1 MEVSHL
7 FLVPLKYP
15 PIKVIYRWYS
25 TYNFKFLLKSY
36 SYLHSKYQLK
46 NILTQLVLNY
56 KPYELQFYLSSDNK
70 GGTELN
76 IYSDLVNC
84 RKFVKDLNGLK
95 EVFKVI
101 NEEAERRYKLLFD
114 AKLENVKSYNKK
126 FRNNKLPNI
135 LFVIEEF
142 AGVYKDKSIFYLN
155 LF

>member
-1 MEVSHL
+1 M
-7 FLVPLKYP
+7 
-15 PIKVIYRWYS
+15 
-25 TYNFKFLLKSY
+25 
-36 SYLHSKYQLK
+36 
-46 NILTQLVLNY
+46 
-56 KPYELQFYLSSDNK
+56 
-70 GGTELN
+70 
-76 IYSDLVNC
+76 NC